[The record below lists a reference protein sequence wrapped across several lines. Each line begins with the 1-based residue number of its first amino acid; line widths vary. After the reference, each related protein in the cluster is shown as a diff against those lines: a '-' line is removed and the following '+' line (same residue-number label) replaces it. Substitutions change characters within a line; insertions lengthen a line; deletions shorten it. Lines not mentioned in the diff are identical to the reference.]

1 MDFPC
6 VSEPFAFVQEEE
18 EAEQQPRGGF
28 GFLRGF
34 GGNSTEGLAT
44 QAERSVREA
53 APKEASRSVGRAK
66 AAPQ

>member
-1 MDFPC
+1 M
-6 VSEPFAFVQEEE
+6 QEEQ

-28 GFLRGF
+28 GFLKGLS
-34 GGNSTEGLAT
+34 GNSGEGLAT

-53 APKEASRSVGRAK
+53 VPKQARRSAGR